1 MIKRL
6 VIKGLYEL
14 YSYDLKFEN
23 NPNVQIITGPNG
35 FGKTT
40 ILQIINHFCSR
51 HFWYFYFLPFD
62 NIEISLDDDVRIRLE
77 RHINQANKKALV
89 EAAVV

>member
-35 FGKTT
+35 FGKQ
-40 ILQIINHFCSR
+40 LYCKS
-51 HFWYFYFLPFD
+51 
-62 NIEISLDDDVRIRLE
+62 
-77 RHINQANKKALV
+77 
-89 EAAVV
+89 